1 MVIISKY
8 FLPTLYPYDLPLCL
22 VNMSNIFERPAPP
35 QDGVNGLWTEKEM
48 TVEAIVDQE
57 RENLTRYWY
66 PEMAGMFLS
75 LEKSIDQIAIDWDRI
90 DRYNMRKICDT
101 GIMWS
106 N

>member
-1 MVIISKY
+1 
-8 FLPTLYPYDLPLCL
+8 
-22 VNMSNIFERPAPP
+22 
-35 QDGVNGLWTEKEM
+35 M

-90 DRYNMRKICDT
+90 DRYNIIDL
-101 GIMWS
+101 
-106 N
+106 